1 MKQEAGLPIGQDYSE
16 ADEVN
21 IELLPGHTHE
31 ELVDVFKQQGAPAPE
46 VLAPG
51 FYSGKVPL
59 ASRQSLHSIARVQ
72 PKIRK
77 KMH

>member
-1 MKQEAGLPIGQDYSE
+1 MKQEAGLPIGQNYSE

-21 IELLPGHTHE
+21 IELLPGHTHQ
-31 ELVDVFKQQGAPAPE
+31 ELLDLFQKEGAPAPE
-46 VLAPG
+46 ELAPG

-59 ASRQSLHSIARVQ
+59 ASRQLVHSIARVQ